1 MKFLSTDSIL
11 LKRIIYA
18 LFILFFAFIALK
30 IFPVSEHILT
40 DAAYYLMGAES
51 IAKGNGFYSYNVGY
65 LEDASINDFKNL
77 IPITRY
83 QPLLSVTIAAVS
95 KLLGINILLASR
107 VVNILFYAVFLFT
120 WLVLYQKLFSN
131 TGYFAIASLFL
142 LFTAQIY
149 TYFLPPHSE
158 MLFIALLGVLGNLIY
173 FWHDAKSIKVQ
184 FFYTFLLAFISILIV
199 LTRYAGIGFIV
210 AFFIGFLL
218 VFQASDFRQ
227 RIVHFFVYG
236 VTFSIGFGFWAYRN
250 MVAMGAITSKYPD
263 NYHGTL
269 FDFDRIVEILN
280 YFLGFSLGFP
290 SSIEN
295 YLFLLLIPILLI
307 IGYLFYKKYYATNPV
322 SLWLLISVT
331 VYVSMIIYMG
341 IGNRAVDKINGFM
354 RFFAL
359 LQPFLVAILVLML
372 RSLFQLKEN
381 ILAKLSIIFIVSI
394 LAISLLSGMNRTR
407 IFIQTLHK
415 AEENNGFY
423 ESIRQKAT
431 ESDLILS
438 NQWQN
443 VSARTALPIVQ
454 IHYKQD
460 IDNFVLKYKGKYN
473 KIYIVL
479 LKDVGVT
486 YRQGVDTWQELLKDK
501 QVTII
506 AENPETIFVEFKE
519 K

>member
-1 MKFLSTDSIL
+1 
-11 LKRIIYA
+11 
-18 LFILFFAFIALK
+18 
-30 IFPVSEHILT
+30 
-40 DAAYYLMGAES
+40 
-51 IAKGNGFYSYNVGY
+51 
-65 LEDASINDFKNL
+65 
-77 IPITRY
+77 
-83 QPLLSVTIAAVS
+83 
-95 KLLGINILLASR
+95 
-107 VVNILFYAVFLFT
+107 
-120 WLVLYQKLFSN
+120 
-131 TGYFAIASLFL
+131 
-142 LFTAQIY
+142 
-149 TYFLPPHSE
+149 
-158 MLFIALLGVLGNLIY
+158 
-173 FWHDAKSIKVQ
+173 
-184 FFYTFLLAFISILIV
+184 
-199 LTRYAGIGFIV
+199 
-210 AFFIGFLL
+210 
-218 VFQASDFRQ
+218 
-227 RIVHFFVYG
+227 
-236 VTFSIGFGFWAYRN
+236 
-250 MVAMGAITSKYPD
+250 
-263 NYHGTL
+263 
-269 FDFDRIVEILN
+269 
-280 YFLGFSLGFP
+280 
-290 SSIEN
+290 
-295 YLFLLLIPILLI
+295 
-307 IGYLFYKKYYATNPV
+307 
-322 SLWLLISVT
+322 
-331 VYVSMIIYMG
+331 MG